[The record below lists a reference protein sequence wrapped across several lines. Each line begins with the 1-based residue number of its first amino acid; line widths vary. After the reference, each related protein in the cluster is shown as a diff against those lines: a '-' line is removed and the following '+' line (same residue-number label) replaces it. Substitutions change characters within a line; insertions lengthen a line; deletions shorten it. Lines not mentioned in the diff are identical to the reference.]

1 MIKKLFFIFLFVCPV
16 LIGQTVKPRIALQ
29 DLEFNYTGAA
39 SHTFIINNSGS
50 GILKINKIRTTCK
63 CITTSLDRNEI
74 GLADSAKLAVTYI
87 GGKKGPAEEY
97 VYLSS
102 NDETT
107 PEFRIT
113 IAIDKKVPPLIFPNL
128 SSVDVS
134 NKNRPADSPI
144 ISFNEMSH
152 NFGDVP
158 KGNVVG
164 YNFVVTNK
172 GKSTLHI
179 KRIRTSCGCTAAL
192 LDKNKL
198 EAGESSTIHVEFDSA
213 TENGNVNRTIEV
225 LSNDPVSEKTT
236 LNINARV
243 IAR

>member
-1 MIKKLFFIFLFVCPV
+1 MIKKIFFMLLFVSPV
-16 LIGQTVKPRIALQ
+16 LIGQTIKPRIALQ

-39 SHTFIINNSGS
+39 SHTFIIYNSGS
-50 GILKINKIRTTCK
+50 GILKITKVRSTCS
-63 CITTSLDRNEI
+63 CITTSIDRNEI
-74 GLADSAKLAVTYI
+74 GLADSAKLTVTYN
-87 GGKKGPAEEY
+87 GGKKGTAEEY

-113 IAIDKKVPPLIFPNL
+113 ISIDKKIPPLIFPNL
-128 SSVDVS
+128 SSVDV
-134 NKNRPADSPI
+134 NGKNRPENSPI

-152 NFGDVP
+152 DFGDVT

-172 GKSTLHI
+172 GKSTLKI

-192 LDKNKL
+192 LNKNTL
-198 EAGESSTIHVEFDSA
+198 EANESSTIHVEFDSA
-213 TENGNVNRTIEV
+213 TENGNVTRTIEV
-225 LSNDPVSEKTT
+225 LSNDPLAEKTT
-236 LNINARV
+236 LKINARV